1 MISKAVK
8 ILRRKAREWLDINVK
23 SMLYLPSVSS
33 EKHLSYL
40 VNSIAFSIPYKS
52 DLCID
57 IAVQDNLLGVDLYG
71 LGICSF
77 QGNFIKEKNLNH
89 INLVKHSVW
98 RLFSADIIC
107 INNINLSSK
116 LFLFNYKRN

>member
-57 IAVQDNLLGVDLYG
+57 IAVQEIY
-71 LGICSF
+71 
-77 QGNFIKEKNLNH
+77 
-89 INLVKHSVW
+89 
-98 RLFSADIIC
+98 
-107 INNINLSSK
+107 
-116 LFLFNYKRN
+116 